1 MAVCDSPSLAPRFPS
16 PIMLTILAFARYRTL
31 LGFERL
37 ELPLPS
43 PATLGALLAEP
54 RFSDLPKDALLA
66 VNQGF
71 ARREAPLHEGDE
83 VALMPPVSGG

>member
-1 MAVCDSPSLAPRFPS
+1 
-16 PIMLTILAFARYRTL
+16 MLIILAFARYRAL

-37 ELPLPS
+37 ELPLPA
-43 PATLGALLAEP
+43 PATLEGLLADP
-54 RFSDLPKDALLA
+54 RFSNLPKDALLA

-71 ARREAPLHEGDE
+71 ARRDTPLQEGDE

>member
-1 MAVCDSPSLAPRFPS
+1 
-16 PIMLTILAFARYRTL
+16 MLTILAFARYRSI

-43 PATLGALLAEP
+43 PATLEGLLADA
-54 RFSDLPKDALLA
+54 RLSNLPKDALLA
-66 VNQGF
+66 VNQAF
-71 ARREAPLHEGDE
+71 ARRDTTLSHGDE

>member
-1 MAVCDSPSLAPRFPS
+1 
-16 PIMLTILAFARYRTL
+16 MLTILAFARYRSL

-37 ELPLPS
+37 EWPLPE
-43 PATLGALLAEP
+43 PATLEGLLADA
-54 RFSDLPKDALLA
+54 RFSALPKDALLA

-71 ARREAPLHEGDE
+71 ARRDSSLQAGDE